1 MSATHFG
8 APGEVSTHMV
18 PLGEVVGDPHRQKSL
33 ALLATSVWHCESGPE
48 VVELQ
53 ML

>member
-1 MSATHFG
+1 LA
-8 APGEVSTHMV
+8 A
-18 PLGEVVGDPHRQKSL
+18 VVGLPHRQKSL
-33 ALLATSVWHCESGPE
+33 ALLATSVWHCASGPL